1 MAGCS
6 WRRDHTVLC
15 LTSSWKN
22 RGSWRNKKK
31 KRRTRQ
37 HQKMIWKCH
46 EQCIVRHQ
54 LNLSQPLNSKLL
66 PIASPGTCTATNS
79 SYKSCSCKASLL
91 WMDQRKSET
100 ESEPE
105 DEEMLSD
112 VPRPAII
119 PQKDVPNPAETLPSK
134 RKRPTRWDVR
144 PNWV

>member
-31 KRRTRQ
+31 QRRTRQ

-46 EQCIVRHQ
+46 KQCIVRYQ

-66 PIASPGTCTATNS
+66 PIVCLPKNLYCQYLQLQELLVQGLPAMDGSVKSPI
-79 SYKSCSCKASLL
+79 
-91 WMDQRKSET
+91 QR
-100 ESEPE
+100 ESE

-112 VPRPAII
+112 GPRLTII

-134 RKRPTRWDVR
+134 RKRPTRWDG
-144 PNWV
+144 P